1 MFLYNYF
8 MDRDFSRLCTQDGYH
23 HRGHS
28 KTKLLVH
35 LVFVTKY
42 RKLILTGSFGIDVKQ
57 ILFEAA
63 KRHQWYIQAM
73 ETDKGHIHILLQYP
87 PGDSIRHIVSILKQE
102 STYYIWRTH
111 HHKILAQHYW
121 AESTLWSDGYFAASI
136 GDASAETIRQY
147 IASQG

>member
-57 ILFEAA
+57 ILFESA
-63 KRHQWYIQAM
+63 KRHHWYIQAM
-73 ETDKGHIHILLQYP
+73 ETDKDHIHILLQFEC
-87 PGDSIRHIVSILKQE
+87 GVSAPLQ
-102 STYYIWRTH
+102 SC
-111 HHKILAQHYW
+111 
-121 AESTLWSDGYFAASI
+121 
-136 GDASAETIRQY
+136 
-147 IASQG
+147 

>member
-1 MFLYNYF
+1 MFWYNYF

-57 ILFEAA
+57 MLFESA
-63 KRHQWYIQAM
+63 KRHHLVYS
-73 ETDKGHIHILLQYP
+73 GY
-87 PGDSIRHIVSILKQE
+87 GD
-102 STYYIWRTH
+102 
-111 HHKILAQHYW
+111 
-121 AESTLWSDGYFAASI
+121 G
-136 GDASAETIRQY
+136 
-147 IASQG
+147 